1 MHNARDSLAESPHP
15 GFPALSRTGE
25 RNGYTSRFQ
34 RLGEFLKERQAPC
47 CGEEGN
53 TGILHTLLLM
63 KIIFFSLLLSLA
75 APAAL
80 IAQET
85 PDRPAADSPPL
96 SSEPSAKEHDD
107 KKHHAADRERPVLS
121 AVLLPTKGNEARG
134 VVTFEPVDDD
144 EVRISVRL
152 SGLKPNAKHAMHI
165 HEFGDVS
172 SEDGSSAGGHF
183 NPTGKAHGLP
193 GDEERHVGDFGNL
206 ETDADG
212 NANHVLTVRDLAL
225 VEGDH
230 AIIGR
235 AVIVHAGEDKGTQPS
250 GDAGPRIA
258 QGVIAIANPASMK
271 SGVASTGESASDP
284 ATTRATTRAT
294 TSNAS
299 AAPPTAGERLE
310 RAAEKVGEGAEKAA
324 RTTVRAVERGA
335 EEVGEV
341 LKKVGETVEDA
352 VE

>member
-1 MHNARDSLAESPHP
+1 
-15 GFPALSRTGE
+15 
-25 RNGYTSRFQ
+25 
-34 RLGEFLKERQAPC
+34 
-47 CGEEGN
+47 
-53 TGILHTLLLM
+53 M
-63 KIIFFSLLLSLA
+63 KITFFSLLLSLA

-80 IAQET
+80 VAQDT
-85 PDRPAADSPPL
+85 PNQTP
-96 SSEPSAKEHDD
+96 PSADQPAEAGNPTEHADD
-107 KKHHAADRERPVLS
+107 KHHASDRERPVLS
-121 AVLLPTKGNEARG
+121 AVLVPTKGNEARG
-134 VVTFEPVDDD
+134 VVTFEPAEKD
-144 EVRISVRL
+144 EVRITVRL

-165 HEFGDVS
+165 HEFGDIS
-172 SEDGSSAGGHF
+172 SDDGSSAGGHF
-183 NPTGKAHGLP
+183 NPHGTAHGLP
-193 GDEERHVGDFGNL
+193 DAEERHVGDFGNL

-212 NANHVLTVRDLAL
+212 NANHVLTVRDLSL
-225 VEGDH
+225 VAGDH

-271 SGVASTGESASDP
+271 SGVASTGESDSGV
-284 ATTRATTRAT
+284 TTTRAT
-294 TSNAS
+294 TSNAP

-310 RAAEKVGEGAEKAA
+310 QAAEKVGEGAEKAA

-335 EEVGEV
+335 EEVGEA